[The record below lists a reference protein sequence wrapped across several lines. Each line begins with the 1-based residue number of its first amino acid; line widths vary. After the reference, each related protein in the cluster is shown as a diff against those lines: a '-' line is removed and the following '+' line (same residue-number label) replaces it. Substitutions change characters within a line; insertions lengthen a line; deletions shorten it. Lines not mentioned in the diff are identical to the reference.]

1 MQLSGKITNI
11 LSSNKWYHATTM
23 DGFLS
28 LKQNGVIAKYNQGK
42 PLDFGYGFY
51 LTLNEEMAERY
62 IKRLYQADD
71 DVFVITEYTFSPLPW
86 FTTEEYNAALFP
98 KFDDNF
104 ARFVMNNRL
113 MAHSLIQQHAYDVI
127 YGVMSDSAPVQ
138 LLMDYRV
145 GAITEEQA
153 LEGLKKSNSMKQLS
167 VHNQQLC
174 DMLVLSRAYQFD
186 FSTDTYIRKELDIHE

>member
-1 MQLSGKITNI
+1 MQLSGKISNI

-28 LKQNGVIAKYNQGK
+28 LKQHGVIAKYNQGK

-51 LTLNEEMAERY
+51 LTLNPDMAERY
-62 IKRLYQADD
+62 IQRLYEPEEDT
-71 DVFVITEYTFSPLPW
+71 FVITEYTFSPLLW
-86 FTTEEYNAALFP
+86 FNTEEYNTAVFP
-98 KFDDNF
+98 KFNDDF
-104 ARFVMNNRL
+104 AEFVMTNR
-113 MAHSLIQQHAYDVI
+113 MIAPSLEQQHSYDAI

-138 LLMDYRV
+138 LLMNYRL
-145 GAITEEQA
+145 GNITKEQT

-167 VHNQQLC
+167 VHNQKLC
-174 DMLVLSRAYQFD
+174 DTLALSRAYQFD